1 MKIIR
6 IFLTMFSVV
15 LAFYL
20 LNLGQALLLPL
31 VIAGAIAYIINI
43 LAHVISRISIFRIS
57 LPKPL
62 SMALAVTLTVTSITL
77 TVQLITENVTRVLQ
91 KAPGYQENLEARIL
105 ALCNRLGF
113 QELPSLREMLSQFDL
128 SGYLLSFGG
137 MVSALVSSMGII
149 IIYLIFIF
157 LEQRTFGAKIRAL
170 FSQKSEQDDAFNLVN
185 QINQDIGSY
194 IGIKFVTSTT
204 TGVISYLVL
213 QCVGVDFAGFW
224 AVLIFLLN
232 FIPTIGSIIAT
243 AFPSLLALVQFETL
257 TPFIVTISILAVV
270 QFCIGSLI
278 EPKLMGNRLNL
289 SPLVILLSLGLWG
302 TIWGIAGMFLCVP
315 ITVIIMIV
323 CAYFP
328 ETRAVA
334 VALSSNG
341 ELPVG
346 PRRTSRN

>member
-6 IFLTMFSVV
+6 LFLTIFAVV

-43 LAHVISRISIFRIS
+43 LAHVISRISIRSIS
-57 LPKPL
+57 LPKSL
-62 SMALAVTLTVTSITL
+62 SMVLAVTLTVIFITL
-77 TVQLITENVTRVLQ
+77 TVQLITENVARVLQ
-91 KAPGYQENLEARIL
+91 KAPGYQENLEARIFD
-105 ALCNRLGF
+105 LCNHLGF
-113 QELPSLREMLSQFDL
+113 QELPSLGEMLSQFDL

-157 LEQRTFGAKIRAL
+157 LEQRTFDAKIRAL
-170 FSQKSEQDDAFNLVN
+170 FSQKCEQEDAFDLMN

-194 IGIKFVTSTT
+194 IGIKFVTSTA
-204 TGVISYLVL
+204 TGIVSYLVL
-213 QCVGVDFAGFW
+213 QCVGVDFAAFW

-243 AFPSLLALVQFETL
+243 AFPSLLALVQFENL
-257 TPFIVTISILAVV
+257 APFIITISILAAV

-302 TIWGIAGMFLCVP
+302 AIWGIAGMFLCVP
-315 ITVIIMIV
+315 ITVIIMII

-346 PRRTSRN
+346 PRRSSRN

>member
-6 IFLTMFSVV
+6 LFLTIFAVV

-43 LAHVISRISIFRIS
+43 LAHVISRISIRSIS
-57 LPKPL
+57 LPKSL
-62 SMALAVTLTVTSITL
+62 SMVLAVTLTVISITF
-77 TVQLITENVTRVLQ
+77 TVQLITENVARVLQ
-91 KAPGYQENLEARIL
+91 KAPGYQENLEARIFD
-105 ALCNRLGF
+105 LCNRLGF
-113 QELPSLREMLSQFDL
+113 QELPSLGEMLSQFDL
-128 SGYLLSFGG
+128 SGYLLSFGS

-149 IIYLIFIF
+149 IIYLIFIL
-157 LEQRTFGAKIRAL
+157 LEQRTFSSKIRAL
-170 FSQKSEQDDAFNLVN
+170 FSQKSEQEDAFDLIN

-194 IGIKFVTSTT
+194 IGIKFVTSTA
-204 TGVISYLVL
+204 TGIVSYLVL

-243 AFPSLLALVQFETL
+243 AFPSLLALVQFENL
-257 TPFIVTISILAVV
+257 APFIITISILAAV

-302 TIWGIAGMFLCVP
+302 AIWGIAGMFLCVP
-315 ITVIIMIV
+315 ITVIIMII

-328 ETRAVA
+328 ETRGVA

-346 PRRTSRN
+346 PRRSSRN